1 MPLARRASLLAV
13 LALLPCV
20 SILAC
25 SDIQLEFGPTKP
37 LPAKLAV
44 VYPYRLRYDAPAYK
58 SFELAMDEVA
68 IVLDQKRLGVI
79 GPDEF
84 KIMVPDDQAQQLGI
98 FSSTNVAGILP
109 GLGVLP
115 GNVVALRGWA
125 ERREQ
130 KFTSLR
136 YDAQGK
142 PEGRKQDVEVT
153 MVAHLDL
160 YGPNGSAPLAEA
172 KVEFQVDP
180 FADHPLYDDSPELR
194 RQVRRLTER
203 ILSETRS
210 VLETEP
216 QPSDPG
222 FEYLYNPRNAE
233 TFSLANR
240 PPYAQALAAMDPA
253 SREAAAMALLLYFYP
268 ELPIEQQQLLLQ
280 LPTGLL
286 VTRVT
291 SPIVAMNG
299 LQVNDLIIMAEQTPV
314 AGPQTLL
321 RFMGRKD
328 PGMPVQL
335 VVQRGPAQVHLWIPS
350 PQR

>member
-1 MPLARRASLLAV
+1 VAALTLVVLSSAWAV
-13 LALLPCV
+13 G
-20 SILAC
+20 C
-25 SDIQLEFGPTKP
+25 SDIQFEFGPAKP
-37 LPAKLAV
+37 LPAKLMV

-58 SFELAMDEVA
+58 SFELAMDEVQ
-68 IVLDQKRLGVI
+68 IVLDQKRMGVI

-84 KIMVPDDQAQQLGI
+84 KVLVSDDQAQQLGV
-98 FSSTNVAGILP
+98 FMATNVAGALP
-109 GLGVLP
+109 ALGILP

-125 ERREQ
+125 ERREE
-130 KFTSLR
+130 KFTTMR

-142 PEGRKQDVEVT
+142 AEGQKRDVKVT
-153 MVAHLDL
+153 MVAHLEL
-160 YGPNGSAPLAEA
+160 LGPNGSTPLAEA
-172 KVEFQVDP
+172 KVEFEVDP

-203 ILSETRS
+203 VLSETRS

-233 TFSLANR
+233 TFSMPNR
-240 PPYAQALAAMDPA
+240 PPYTQALAAMDPIA
-253 SREAAAMALLLYFYP
+253 REAAAMALLLYFYP
-268 ELPIEQQQLLLQ
+268 DLPTERQQQLLQ
-280 LPTGLL
+280 LPAGLL
-286 VTRVT
+286 VTTVT
-291 SPIVAMNG
+291 SPVVGMDG
-299 LQVNDLIIMAEQTPV
+299 LQPNDLIILAEQTPI

-328 PGMPVQL
+328 PGLPIQI
-335 VVQRGPAQVHLWIPS
+335 VVRRGPAEVHLYIPS